1 MKFNSLRTRE
11 LNRNKFTIKK
21 KQKLI
26 RSLSNPNELP
36 KSSTKKLKNS
46 KIRTRLET
54 SRFKFNNRRCLSKN
68 ANAWKWSATKQRN
81 N

>member
-1 MKFNSLRTRE
+1 MKFNILRTRE
-11 LNRNKFTIKK
+11 LNRNKFTINK

-54 SRFKFNNRRCLSKN
+54 SRFKFNSRRYLSKN
-68 ANAWKWSATKQRN
+68 ANAWKWSATKRLRN
-81 N
+81 